1 MHSLRVTAISSRTR
15 AISASRSLRISAI
28 VAKLRL
34 IDSIPDAST
43 SGRSLDDD
51 DDDDPRS
58 EEKKKKDMQKHC
70 FSAGRGQGV
79 SAREAGKWEEG
90 RPRLHLV
97 GSDGAAKLA
106 DFFIGDCA
114 DSPGCRQAAWWAGT
128 GLGGMGA
135 RQHDS
140 LTTRTDGLTPRRCPA
155 CAPSTP
161 MPEPIRR
168 PRRPPLPL
176 GSCAQRQ
183 IRIVQIRSRKDT
195 R

>member
-70 FSAGRGQGV
+70 FSACQGV
-79 SAREAGKWEEG
+79 SAPRGWQRADVVEG
-90 RPRLHLV
+90 VESFYQGAPIQRHRYGQLV
-97 GSDGAAKLA
+97 FMAN
-106 DFFIGDCA
+106 
-114 DSPGCRQAAWWAGT
+114 
-128 GLGGMGA
+128 
-135 RQHDS
+135 
-140 LTTRTDGLTPRRCPA
+140 
-155 CAPSTP
+155 
-161 MPEPIRR
+161 
-168 PRRPPLPL
+168 
-176 GSCAQRQ
+176 
-183 IRIVQIRSRKDT
+183 
-195 R
+195 

>member
-58 EEKKKKDMQKHC
+58 EEKKKDMQKHY
-70 FSAGRGQGV
+70 FRRRGQGV
-79 SAREAGKWEEG
+79 SAREVARVG
-90 RPRLHLV
+90 RRKRSPPAFGWLR
-97 GSDGAAKLA
+97 GGAKLA

-114 DSPGCRQAAWWAGT
+114 DSRFFWCRQAGRPRAGT
-128 GLGGMGA
+128 GEVWGEVCVTLRGF
-135 RQHDS
+135 HKS
-140 LTTRTDGLTPRRCPA
+140 RR
-155 CAPSTP
+155 
-161 MPEPIRR
+161 
-168 PRRPPLPL
+168 L
-176 GSCAQRQ
+176 Q
-183 IRIVQIRSRKDT
+183 
-195 R
+195 